1 MATATQSAKK
11 RQHST
16 PDINIT
22 PLVDVVLVLL
32 IIFMVVAPAINEGA
46 AIELPKVLTPD
57 EKPRDID
64 PIEVLIAEDGTILV
78 EDQRIQLAELKPE
91 LERLH
96 AQDQKRSVLLKS
108 DERARY
114 QKMRETFALVQD
126 IGFKGVLL
134 KVIPRT

>member
-1 MATATQSAKK
+1 MATVTGSAKK
-11 RQHST
+11 RQHSA
-16 PDINIT
+16 PEINVT

-57 EKPRDID
+57 AKVRDLD

-78 EDQRIQLAELKPE
+78 EDQRIRLDE
-91 LERLH
+91 LERELEKLH
-96 AQDQKRSVLLKS
+96 AADPKRSVLLKS

-114 QKMRETFALVQD
+114 RRMRETFALVQD
-126 IGFKGVLL
+126 VGFKGVLL

>member
-1 MATATQSAKK
+1 MGVTARSAKN

-64 PIEVLIAEDGTILV
+64 PIEVLIAEDGTVIV
-78 EDQRIQLAELKPE
+78 EEKHITMPE
-91 LERLH
+91 LRPALVKLH
-96 AQDQKRSVLLKS
+96 ADDEKRSLLLKS
-108 DERARY
+108 DERAKY
-114 QKMRETFALVQD
+114 QRLRETFALVQD
-126 IGFKGVLL
+126 IGFKGILL
-134 KVIPRT
+134 KVIPRS

>member
-1 MATATQSAKK
+1 MAVTTRSAKN

-16 PDINIT
+16 PDINVT

-64 PIEVLIAEDGTILV
+64 PIEVLIAEDGTVIV
-78 EDQRIQLAELKPE
+78 EEKRITMPQLKPE
-91 LERLH
+91 LVRLH
-96 AQDQKRSVLLKS
+96 SEDGKRSLLLKS
-108 DERARY
+108 DERSKY
-114 QKMRETFALVQD
+114 QRLRETFALVQD
-126 IGFKGVLL
+126 IGFKGILL
-134 KVIPRT
+134 KVIPRS

>member
-1 MATATQSAKK
+1 MGGAVASAKN
-11 RQHST
+11 RLHST
-16 PDINIT
+16 PDINVT

-57 EKPRDID
+57 AKPRDID
-64 PIEVLIAEDGTILV
+64 PIEVLIAEDGTVIV
-78 EDQRIQLAELKPE
+78 EEKRIALPE
-91 LERLH
+91 LRSELARLH
-96 AQDQKRSVLLKS
+96 AVDEKRSLLLKS

-114 QKMRETFALVQD
+114 QRLRETFALVQD
-126 IGFKGVLL
+126 LGFKGVLL

>member
-1 MATATQSAKK
+1 MATATHSAKK
-11 RQHST
+11 RQHGT

-64 PIEVLIAEDGTILV
+64 PIEVLIAEDGTIMV
-78 EDQRIQLAELKPE
+78 EEKRIQLAELKRPSS
-91 LERLH
+91 
-96 AQDQKRSVLLKS
+96 RSCT
-108 DERARY
+108 RRTRNARCC
-114 QKMRETFALVQD
+114 
-126 IGFKGVLL
+126 
-134 KVIPRT
+134 